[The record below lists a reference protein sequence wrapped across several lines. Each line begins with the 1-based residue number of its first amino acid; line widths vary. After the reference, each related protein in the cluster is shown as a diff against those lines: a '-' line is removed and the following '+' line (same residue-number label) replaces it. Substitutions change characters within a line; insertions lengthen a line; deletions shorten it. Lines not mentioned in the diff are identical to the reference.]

1 MFCVLHEVGS
11 ENLMGLPGGKVRFGS
26 RNNTDPPT
34 VCPSERPTNLLEKHS
49 YQAIISACLKT
60 LARNVKVK

>member
-1 MFCVLHEVGS
+1 MFCFLLEVGS
-11 ENLMGLPGGKVRFGS
+11 ENLMGLPGGRVRLRS

-60 LARNVKVK
+60 MAGNVKVK